1 MSDTSLAPPKPA
13 SRQSSDL
20 RGLWNIEAEQALL
33 GALLISN
40 DMIYRVPENFGP
52 EHFYDPLHGRIF
64 EAISNRIQ
72 AGQGASFITL
82 RTLFEGDKAM
92 EEVGGT
98 GYLKQ
103 IMEASLTFAHAR
115 DYAEDIY
122 GRAIRRMLIEV
133 QGDIDRTARDGT
145 SGRDPADQ
153 VRDAEQRLYALGE
166 QGRIDTG
173 FRPFS
178 ELAVETINRAY
189 HASTHGGATGL
200 PTGFADLDR
209 IIGGLKE
216 TDLLIIAGR
225 TSMGKSALAINMAFN
240 VAQRLMGANSESSDR
255 SRGVAYFSLEMDGLQ
270 LINRILSSRS
280 RILTRDL
287 QAGRLNEADMDRFA
301 RAAADLSE
309 LPLYV
314 NDVGTMSI
322 DQLCS
327 SARRLRRQK
336 GVDVI
341 FVDYLQLVDASV
353 YARREGR
360 VQQVAEVSRRLKGLA
375 KELEI
380 PVVALAQLS
389 RLVEARA
396 SKVPQLSDLR
406 ESGSIEQDADIVLL
420 IHRDSYYLDREKPPI
435 SEQDQWND
443 WQAKREQAHN
453 LAKVLIAK
461 HRNGATADIDL
472 HFDEAYTQFSDL
484 DRYVDDAETG
494 REFGG

>member
-1 MSDTSLAPPKPA
+1 MNESTSSPKPPA
-13 SRQSSDL
+13 GQSSDL

-40 DMIYRVPENFGP
+40 EMIYRVPENFGR

-64 EAISNRIQ
+64 EAIVKRIQ
-72 AGQGASFITL
+72 GGQDASPITL

-92 EEVGGT
+92 EEVGGAD
-98 GYLKQ
+98 YLKR
-103 IMEASLTFAHAR
+103 IMEASLSFAHAR
-115 DYAEDIY
+115 DYAEDVY

-133 QGDIDRTARDGT
+133 AGEIEHTARDGT
-145 SGRDPADQ
+145 SGRSPEDQ

-173 FRPFS
+173 FRSFS
-178 ELAVETINRAY
+178 EFAVESINRAF
-189 HASTHGGATGL
+189 HARQHGGATGL
-200 PTGFADLDR
+200 PTGFLDLDR

-216 TDLLIIAGR
+216 TDLIIVAGR
-225 TSMGKSALAINMAFN
+225 TSMGKSALAVNMAFN
-240 VAQRLMGANSESSDR
+240 VARQLMLESSKSNER
-255 SRGVAYFSLEMDGLQ
+255 PRGVAYFSLEMDGLQ
-270 LINRILSSRS
+270 LINRILSSQS

-287 QAGRLNEADMDRFA
+287 QAGRLSEEQFDRFA
-301 RAAADLSE
+301 RISADLSQ

-314 NDVGTMSI
+314 NDAGSMSI

-327 SARRLRRQK
+327 SARRLRRQR

-341 FVDYLQLVDASV
+341 FVDYLQLVDASIFT
-353 YARREGR
+353 RREGR

-389 RLVEARA
+389 RLVESRT

-420 IHRDSYYLDREKPPI
+420 IHRESYYIEREKPSI
-435 SEQDQWND
+435 SDQEKWNE

-453 LAKVLIAK
+453 LAKVLVAK
-461 HRNGATADIDL
+461 HRNGATADIEL
-472 HFDEAYTQFSDL
+472 YFNETYTQFEDL
-484 DRYVDDAETG
+484 DRHEADGTVG
-494 REFGG
+494 SEFAI

>member
-1 MSDTSLAPPKPA
+1 MSDTVAPPRPA
-13 SRQSSDL
+13 ARQSSDL
-20 RGLWNIEAEQALL
+20 RSLWNIEAEQALL

-40 DMIYRVPENFGP
+40 DMIYRVPDNFGQ

-64 EAISNRIQ
+64 EAISRRIQ
-72 AGQGASFITL
+72 AGQDASPITL

-92 EEVGGT
+92 EEVGGAA
-98 GYLKQ
+98 YLKR
-103 IMEASLTFAHAR
+103 IMEASLSFAHAR

-133 QGDIDRTARDGT
+133 AGDIDRTARDGS
-145 SGRDPADQ
+145 SGRGPEDQ

-178 ELAVETINRAY
+178 DLAVETINRAY

-200 PTGFADLDR
+200 PTGFLDVDR

-216 TDLLIIAGR
+216 TDLIIIAGR

-240 VAQRLMGANSESSDR
+240 VARMLMEANAR
-255 SRGVAYFSLEMDGLQ
+255 SNERPRGVAYFSLEMDGLQ
-270 LINRILSSRS
+270 LINRILSSQS

-287 QAGRLNEADMDRFA
+287 QAGRLSEADMDRFA
-301 RAAADLSE
+301 RTSADLSE

-314 NDVGTMSI
+314 NDAGTMSI

-336 GVDVI
+336 GVDAI
-341 FVDYLQLVDASV
+341 FVDYLQLVDSSIL
-353 YARREGR
+353 ARREGR

-389 RLVEARA
+389 RLVESRA

-406 ESGSIEQDADIVLL
+406 ESGSIEQDADIVML
-420 IHRDSYYLDREKPPI
+420 IHRESYYLDREKPPI
-435 SEQDQWND
+435 AEQDKWNE

-472 HFDEAYTQFSDL
+472 YFDETYTQFSDL
-484 DRYVDDAETG
+484 DHHEGDDAAG
-494 REFGG
+494 SEFGA

>member
-1 MSDTSLAPPKPA
+1 MSDTVAPPMPA
-13 SRQSSDL
+13 ARQSEDL

-40 DMIYRVPENFGP
+40 DMIYRVPDNFGP

-64 EAISNRIQ
+64 EAISKRIQ
-72 AGQGASFITL
+72 VGQDASPITL

-92 EEVGGT
+92 EEVGGAS
-98 GYLKQ
+98 YLKR
-103 IMEASLTFAHAR
+103 IMEASLSFAHAR

-133 QGDIDRTARDGT
+133 AGDIESTARDSS
-145 SGRDPADQ
+145 SGRTPEDQ

-178 ELAVETINRAY
+178 DLAVESINRAY

-200 PTGFADLDR
+200 PTGFVDLDR

-216 TDLLIIAGR
+216 TDLIIIAGR

-240 VAQRLMGANSESSDR
+240 VARRLLAANAESGDR
-255 SRGVAYFSLEMDGLQ
+255 PRGVAYFSLEMDGLQ
-270 LINRILSSRS
+270 LINRILSSQS
-280 RILTRDL
+280 QILTRDL
-287 QAGRLNEADMDRFA
+287 QSGRLTEAQMDRFA
-301 RAAADLSE
+301 RISSDLSE

-314 NDVGTMSI
+314 NDAGTMSI

-336 GVDVI
+336 GVDAI
-341 FVDYLQLVDASV
+341 FVDYLQLVDSSIF
-353 YARREGR
+353 ARREGR

-420 IHRDSYYLDREKPPI
+420 IHRESYYLDREKPAI
-435 SEQDQWND
+435 SDQDKWND

-461 HRNGATADIDL
+461 HRNGATADVDL
-472 HFDEAYTQFSDL
+472 YFDETYTQFSDL
-484 DRYVDDAETG
+484 DRHEDDAG
-494 REFGG
+494 AGSEFAV

>member
-1 MSDTSLAPPKPA
+1 MSDTVAPPKPA
-13 SRQSSDL
+13 ARQSEDL

-40 DMIYRVPENFGP
+40 DMIYRVPDNFGA

-64 EAISNRIQ
+64 EAISKRIQ
-72 AGQGASFITL
+72 AGQDASPITL

-92 EEVGGT
+92 EEVGGAS
-98 GYLKQ
+98 YLRR
-103 IMEASLTFAHAR
+103 IMEASLSFAHAR

-133 QGDIDRTARDGT
+133 AGDIESTARD
-145 SGRDPADQ
+145 SGSERTPEDQ

-178 ELAVETINRAY
+178 DLAVESINRAY
-189 HASTHGGATGL
+189 HASTHGGATGQ
-200 PTGFADLDR
+200 PTGFVDLDR

-216 TDLLIIAGR
+216 TDLIIIAGR

-240 VAQRLMGANSESSDR
+240 VARRLLDANAESSER
-255 SRGVAYFSLEMDGLQ
+255 PRGVAYFSLEMDGLQ
-270 LINRILSSRS
+270 LINRILSSQS
-280 RILTRDL
+280 RVLTRDL
-287 QAGRLNEADMDRFA
+287 QSGRLTEAQMDRFA
-301 RAAADLSE
+301 RISADLSE

-314 NDVGTMSI
+314 NDAGTMSI

-336 GVDVI
+336 GVDAI
-341 FVDYLQLVDASV
+341 FVDYLQLVDSSFF
-353 YARREGR
+353 ARREGR

-420 IHRDSYYLDREKPPI
+420 IHRESYYLDREKPAI
-435 SEQDQWND
+435 SDQDKWND

-461 HRNGATADIDL
+461 HRNGATADVDL
-472 HFDEAYTQFSDL
+472 YFDETYTQFSDL
-484 DRYVDDAETG
+484 DRHEDDAG
-494 REFGG
+494 PGSEFAV